1 MESGSAAKIQIA
13 GLFRPE
19 AIELNLQAADEEA
32 VLRELIEKLPELKG
46 RPDDQERLL
55 KALWERERLCSTGIG
70 DGVALPH
77 VRNPLPDTITK
88 PVIVFGRHSE
98 GVEFGAIDGKPV
110 QLFFL
115 IASTD
120 TAVHLYVL
128 AKLSR
133 LLRRPEVREA
143 LLKARTPAAV
153 LEIISD
159 AEAHLS

>member
-1 MESGSAAKIQIA
+1 
-13 GLFRPE
+13 
-19 AIELNLQAADEEA
+19 
-32 VLRELIEKLPELKG
+32 
-46 RPDDQERLL
+46 
-55 KALWERERLCSTGIG
+55 
-70 DGVALPH
+70 
-77 VRNPLPDTITK
+77 
-88 PVIVFGRHSE
+88 
-98 GVEFGAIDGKPV
+98 V